1 VGKNHPAV
9 GIGCTRE
16 QNIIFVFRG
25 DRVFTND
32 DVGMGVSILVDESSL
47 FFAVLKKRI

>member
-1 VGKNHPAV
+1 MGKKHPAV

-16 QNIIFVFRG
+16 QDIIFVFRG

-32 DVGMGVSILVDESSL
+32 DVGMG
-47 FFAVLKKRI
+47 FQFW